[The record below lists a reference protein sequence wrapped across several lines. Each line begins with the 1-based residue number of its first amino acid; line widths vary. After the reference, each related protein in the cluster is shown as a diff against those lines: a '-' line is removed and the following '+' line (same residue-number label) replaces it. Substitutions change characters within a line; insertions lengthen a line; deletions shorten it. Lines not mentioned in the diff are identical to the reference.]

1 MPRSVRKTILETR
14 TARLGNPIR
23 RVPYYVKI
31 ATGLHL
37 GYYRGV
43 ASGSWVARRYR
54 GAGNYATDAFGI
66 ANDTLEADGIKVF
79 DFWQAHVRSAALSK
93 GIRSSAPIVMSPS
106 AGYAQSI
113 DCP

>member
-1 MPRSVRKTILETR
+1 MPRSVRKILLETR

-43 ASGSWVARRYR
+43 ASGSWVA
-54 GAGNYATDAFGI
+54 
-66 ANDTLEADGIKVF
+66 
-79 DFWQAHVRSAALSK
+79 
-93 GIRSSAPIVMSPS
+93 
-106 AGYAQSI
+106 
-113 DCP
+113 

>member
-1 MPRSVRKTILETR
+1 MPRSVRKILLETR

-54 GAGNYATDAFGI
+54 GVGNYATDALGI
-66 ANDTLEADGIKVF
+66 ADDMLEADGIKVF

-106 AGYAQSI
+106 AG
-113 DCP
+113 